1 MVKLVLL
8 TGEVV
13 APDELEGLE
22 DIEGSGVDS
31 DHSIE
36 DDLEQKIEAE
46 AER

>member
-22 DIEGSGVDS
+22 DIEGGGVDS